1 MGGENGLGAH
11 ARSFRK
17 DDSQIPSPVTCRR
30 LHFSLRTQS
39 EERSTDPLALGRYP
53 SQNNMGRNVMK
64 NVCAFNQLPFPLSKV
79 RSIDL
84 LPKTAVQ

>member
-30 LHFSLRTQS
+30 LYISLLNPVLETES
-39 EERSTDPLALGRYP
+39 
-53 SQNNMGRNVMK
+53 
-64 NVCAFNQLPFPLSKV
+64 
-79 RSIDL
+79 
-84 LPKTAVQ
+84 